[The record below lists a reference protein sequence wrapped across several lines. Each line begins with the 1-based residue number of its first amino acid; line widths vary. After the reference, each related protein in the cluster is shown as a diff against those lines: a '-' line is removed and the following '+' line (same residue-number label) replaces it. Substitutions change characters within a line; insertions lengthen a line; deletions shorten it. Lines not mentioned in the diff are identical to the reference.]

1 MVWGLNISD
10 ISDILDV
17 IFFLKAETFLMVA
30 DVAEGE
36 EICINYVAF
45 IHGTYLRR
53 QKLQEG
59 TAILRNW
66 NKREQPEWNSTYPSP
81 PPPYPGHF
89 KHEGKSRLCGSEQQ
103 LYILQPSLESVWSDS
118 YYHQ

>member
-1 MVWGLNISD
+1 
-10 ISDILDV
+10 LDV

-59 TAILRNW
+59 TAILRN
-66 NKREQPEWNSTYPSP
+66 
-81 PPPYPGHF
+81 
-89 KHEGKSRLCGSEQQ
+89 
-103 LYILQPSLESVWSDS
+103 
-118 YYHQ
+118 